1 MSVINRMLKDLEK
14 RSASGDPSIY
24 QPAAQSS
31 SRWLVAGLTAAVVI
45 LLGAVGG
52 MFWYQYSSK
61 TVKEQVPSV
70 QTAKAEDQSA
80 AKAES
85 MNATNTENKSIAAPE
100 SESEKTASADQN
112 DVKDEELAALE
123 DEIYG
128 PDVPPAVETAYV
140 EPKTQVQPQRTV
152 EEKKPKVMRVQEV
165 KLTKKQEIELDRKA
179 VGTALSMGKIDEAKE
194 ALRSM
199 LSRDPANTFAREKL
213 AALLYGEGRLAEA
226 KSVLNQGIS
235 GQPAYGNYR
244 LLLARILVEE
254 NRKREALAILNA
266 YSPKAAKENLDY
278 LSMEASLATDL
289 NEPLIA
295 VESYSKLTRIMP
307 KEGKWWFGLAIAFDR
322 QGTASAAKANYRQA
336 LSLGLPEASH
346 KFAQQRLSE
355 LGGRK

>member
-14 RSASGDPSIY
+14 RSAGGDPSIY
-24 QPAAQSS
+24 QPVAQSS
-31 SRWLVAGLTAAVVI
+31 SRGLVAGLTAAVVI

-61 TVKEQVPSV
+61 AVKEPVPSV
-70 QTAKAEDQSA
+70 QTAKNEEQSA
-80 AKAES
+80 AK
-85 MNATNTENKSIAAPE
+85 TENLSAAA
-100 SESEKTASADQN
+100 SESDNEMTESDAQK

-128 PDVPPAVETAYV
+128 PDVPPVVETAYV
-140 EPKTQVQPQRTV
+140 EPKTQKQSQRTS

-165 KLTKKQEIELDRKA
+165 KLTKKQEIDLDRKA

-235 GQPAYGNYR
+235 GQPSYGNYR

-254 NRKREALAILNA
+254 NRRREALAILTA

-336 LSLGLPEASH
+336 LNLGLPEASH